1 MLKCGNTIL
10 WKRNNFGT
18 MIFGFRLYQTLS
30 HDYSQRTRDLWLDS
44 LQLCNDGL
52 NFGLISKIFI
62 SRFLFTQNHEGVHTY
77 ILGSWRT
84 DDVTHKNQLW
94 IFVRKW
100 RPSVYK
106 IRILFFYQFFVN
118 SACNQIEDHD
128 GHLILELRYSRTM
141 LHQLIK
147 NITFRAVCY

>member
-1 MLKCGNTIL
+1 MLKCENTIFC
-10 WKRNNFGT
+10 KRNNFRT

-106 IRILFFYQFFVN
+106 IRIFLPIFCDFSMQPN
-118 SACNQIEDHD
+118 
-128 GHLILELRYSRTM
+128 RRPWRTS
-141 LHQLIK
+141 
-147 NITFRAVCY
+147 NFRIAIFKDNASSIDKKYYI

>member
-1 MLKCGNTIL
+1 MLKCEKSIL

-30 HDYSQRTRDLWLDS
+30 HDYSQWTRDLWLDS

-106 IRILFFYQFFVN
+106 IRIFLPIFCEFSMQPN
-118 SACNQIEDHD
+118 
-128 GHLILELRYSRTM
+128 RRPWRTS
-141 LHQLIK
+141 
-147 NITFRAVCY
+147 NFRIAIFKDKASSINKKYYI

>member
-1 MLKCGNTIL
+1 
-10 WKRNNFGT
+10 

-30 HDYSQRTRDLWLDS
+30 HDYSQWTRDLWLDS

-106 IRILFFYQFFVN
+106 ICIFLPIFCEFSMQPNRRPWRTSNFRIAIFKDN
-118 SACNQIEDHD
+118 ASSIDKKD
-128 GHLILELRYSRTM
+128 IILL
-141 LHQLIK
+141 
-147 NITFRAVCY
+147 RAVIRLPFFSI